1 MEREGSE
8 GGMAHPAAI
17 LPWAATGARP
27 VSLTRWNRSQRTS
40 GARAVRT
47 RSGFAL
53 FDELGHYVGVVSVE
67 DHRPTFG
74 PGADTVLLKRD
85 GGL

>member
-1 MEREGSE
+1 MT
-8 GGMAHPAAI
+8 HPAAI

-27 VSLTRWNRSQRTS
+27 VSLPRWSRSQRRS

-47 RSGFAL
+47 RSGLAL
-53 FDELGHYVGVVSVE
+53 FDELGHYVGVVST
-67 DHRPTFG
+67 DDPAPPFG

-85 GGL
+85 GGV